1 MPVLCF
7 LCRKCA
13 WWCAENGAVGLLMG
27 VYICEEIMTSSMV
40 RRRKKIPISLAPA
53 GIRVGPTLDFA
64 PNAQGSAMVERRLIS
79 ATQAARQPTSR
90 VFSRGAK
97 EREMESLIARVAT
110 AADLSPDVARKAVAL
125 IGDFIQREAPEGA
138 VTELFKKAPAFPSII
153 ASSTQTGGE
162 GMGTGMKGLMGGGGL
177 MAVGSELLSLGLD
190 MEQIQTIGKE
200 VFGYARE
207 TAGDEVVGEISA
219 AIPGLSQFI

>member
-1 MPVLCF
+1 M
-7 LCRKCA
+7 
-13 WWCAENGAVGLLMG
+13 EN
-27 VYICEEIMTSSMV
+27 
-40 RRRKKIPISLAPA
+40 
-53 GIRVGPTLDFA
+53 
-64 PNAQGSAMVERRLIS
+64 
-79 ATQAARQPTSR
+79 
-90 VFSRGAK
+90 
-97 EREMESLIARVAT
+97 LIARVAA

-125 IGDFIQREAPEGA
+125 IGDFIQREAPQEA
-138 VTELFKKAPAFPSII
+138 VKELFKKTPAFPAII

-162 GMGTGMKGLMGGGGL
+162 GMSGGLKGLMGVSSGAMGGGGL
-177 MAVGSELLSLGLD
+177 MALGSELLSLGLD

>member
-1 MPVLCF
+1 
-7 LCRKCA
+7 
-13 WWCAENGAVGLLMG
+13 MG

-40 RRRKKIPISLAPA
+40 RRREKISISLAPA
-53 GIRVGPTLDFA
+53 VIRVGPTLDFA

-79 ATQAARQPTSR
+79 ATQVARQPTSR
-90 VFSRGAK
+90 VFSRTAK
-97 EREMESLIARVAT
+97 EREMENLIARVAT

-125 IGDFIQREAPEGA
+125 IGDFIQREAPEEA
-138 VTELFKKAPAFPSII
+138 VKDLFKKAPAFPAII
-153 ASSTQTGGE
+153 ASSSQTGGE
-162 GMGTGMKGLMGGGGL
+162 GMGAGLKGLMGVSSGAMGGGGL
-177 MAVGSELLSLGLD
+177 MALGSELLSLGLD